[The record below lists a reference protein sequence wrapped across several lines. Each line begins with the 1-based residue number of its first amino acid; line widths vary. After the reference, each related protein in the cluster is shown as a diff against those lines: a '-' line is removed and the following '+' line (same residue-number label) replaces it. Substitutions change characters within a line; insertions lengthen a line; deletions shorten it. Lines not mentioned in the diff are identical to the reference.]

1 VPTTR
6 TAFPEPARQPRPTLG
21 EIAAM
26 VGGEDATRHTAILA
40 TGATSAE
47 IEQALALAA
56 GADEA
61 LGDAPP
67 PLECPAAAVYDIL
80 TADEP
85 DDEP

>member
-1 VPTTR
+1 
-6 TAFPEPARQPRPTLG
+6 
-21 EIAAM
+21 M
-26 VGGEDATRHTAILA
+26 GGGDGATRHTVILA
-40 TGATSAE
+40 TGATGAE
-47 IEQALALAA
+47 IEQALVLAA

-67 PLECPAAAVYDIL
+67 PLEGRVAAVYDIL

>member
-1 VPTTR
+1 MPTTR
-6 TAFPEPARQPRPTLG
+6 TVFPEPARQQRPTLG

-47 IEQALALAA
+47 IERALALAA

-67 PLECPAAAVYDIL
+67 PLEGRVAAVYDIL